1 MKVALGAAL
10 LLACLACRASADYT
24 GLAAGGYTFGSDVSG
39 YGDLM
44 IQDVCD
50 FAAAVDRKNFTL
62 AADIYAAGLNNPKK
76 TLKGWAQSDHSG
88 APYFDLYAAYF
99 NDSLW
104 IDNWVEAGL
113 TGEGPFTDE
122 GARSQVVKKGT
133 QSNLL
138 VYYMF
143 HEVDEGLEAIEAGKL
158 DAVTGAP
165 HKIDEGA
172 ALWFGAGCEK
182 GNIANVANKRGS
194 SWGTMVNTTEGCTA
208 ATNVAAAKALSA
220 MQAAGLAGDAAAYK
234 AAAAELEKNVVIVYA
249 QATMAYAQEVAEML
263 AETPAKPTEEEQ
275 AEGYTFFRTIAPLVA
290 KVDREAAA
298 AVEAAFMAPTTAI
311 AEQVKAALQPAID
324 AYGITAEDLGT
335 FGAEPVCDF

>member
-1 MKVALGAAL
+1 MKAAIAAATL
-10 LLACLACRASADYT
+10 FLACLARPASAAVDYT
-24 GLAAGGYTFGSDVSG
+24 GLSAGGYKFGSDVSG

-50 FAAAVDRKNFTL
+50 FAAAVDGKNFTL
-62 AADIYAAGLNNPKK
+62 AADVYANGANNPEK
-76 TLKGWAQSDHSG
+76 TLKGWAQSDHAG
-88 APYFDLYAAYF
+88 APYFDLYATYF

-104 IDNWVEAGL
+104 LDNWVEAGL
-113 TGEGPFTDE
+113 TGAGPFTDE
-122 GARSQVVKKGT
+122 GARAQVVKKGT

-158 DAVTGAP
+158 DAAKGAP

-172 ALWFGAGCEK
+172 ALWFGEGCEK

-194 SWGTMVNTTEGCTA
+194 SWGTMVNGTDGCTA
-208 ATNVAAAKALSA
+208 ATNVAAAEALSK

-234 AAAAELEKNVVIVYA
+234 AAAADLEKAVVV
-249 QATMAYAQEVAEML
+249 
-263 AETPAKPTEEEQ
+263 

-290 KVDREAAA
+290 KADREAAA
-298 AVEAAFMAPTTAI
+298 AVEAAFMAPTTSI
-311 AEQVKAALQPAID
+311 AQQVQAAMQPAME
-324 AYGITAEDLGT
+324 AYGITAADIGT
-335 FGAEPVCDF
+335 FGATPQCDF